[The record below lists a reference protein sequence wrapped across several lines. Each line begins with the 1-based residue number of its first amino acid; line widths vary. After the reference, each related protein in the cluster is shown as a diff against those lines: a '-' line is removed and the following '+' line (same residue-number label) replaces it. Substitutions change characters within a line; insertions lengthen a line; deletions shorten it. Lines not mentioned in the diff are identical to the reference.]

1 MVVLF
6 PIYTIKT
13 NKVVDII
20 AMLPYNIP
28 MEELLF
34 QYNPWWE
41 ESFKNEKVKPREK
54 YLVELRKYLNFK
66 QIISLTGLRRVGKTT
81 LMKLMV
87 EELISGGIDPKHIL
101 YVSLDDYLLY
111 KNNIIEIVNEFRKI
125 HKLKIEEKIYLFLDE
140 VTYKENFQ
148 VQLKNIYDSQNTKL
162 CIASSSASM
171 LRDKEASLTGRAITL
186 EISPLDLEEYLF
198 FNGITIKKRDKQLYK
213 SHFLDYCK
221 VGGLPENVL
230 KPNREY
236 LMNLVDDII
245 QKDITAFHAIKN
257 HQIVRDYFSLLMERS
272 GKQLSI
278 NKIAK
283 ILGISPDTSK
293 RYLSY
298 FESTYLIHLL
308 PRWGK
313 TNQKLLSP
321 RKIYA
326 PDLGIKYMFVGGRDL
341 GSYFEN
347 YIYLL
352 LRKKKALFY
361 LYENSIEIDFLTE
374 DKILI
379 ESKFYAELN
388 QKQEKLFMSYPAR
401 KKLVIDSVEKIEE
414 LKEI

>member
-1 MVVLF
+1 M
-6 PIYTIKT
+6 
-13 NKVVDII
+13 N
-20 AMLPYNIP
+20 
-28 MEELLF
+28 ELLY

-41 ESFKNEKVKPREK
+41 ESFKNDNVKPREK
-54 YLVELRKYLNFK
+54 YLVELRKYLDFK
-66 QIISLTGLRRVGKTT
+66 QIIILTGLRRVGKTT
-81 LMKLMV
+81 LMKLII
-87 EELISGGIDPKHIL
+87 EELIAKGIDSKHIL
-101 YVSLDDYLLY
+101 YVSLDDYLLH
-111 KNNIIEIVNEFRKI
+111 KNNILEIVNEFRQVHKI
-125 HKLKIEEKIYLFLDE
+125 KIEEKIYLFLDE
-140 VTYKENFQ
+140 VTYKEDFH

-162 CIASSSASM
+162 FVASSSASM
-171 LRDKEASLTGRAITL
+171 LRDKKASLTGRAITL
-186 EISPLDLEEYLF
+186 EIKPLDLEEYLF

-213 SHFLDYCK
+213 THFLEYCR

-230 KPNREY
+230 NPNREY

-257 HQIVRDYFSLLMERS
+257 HQIVRDYFTLLMERS

-278 NKIAK
+278 NKIGK

-293 RYLSY
+293 RYLSF

-313 TNQKLLSP
+313 TNQKLLSAK
-321 RKIYA
+321 KIYA
-326 PDLGIKYMFVGGRDL
+326 SDLGIKHMFMGERDL

-352 LRKKKALFY
+352 LRNKKTLYY
-361 LYENSIEIDFLTE
+361 LYENTTEIDFFTE

-388 QKQEKLFMSYPAR
+388 KKQAKLFNEYPAN
-401 KKLVIDSVEKIEE
+401 KKIVIDSVEK
-414 LKEI
+414 LEILNEI